1 MQTKWILVGLSCLVL
16 SLFGCEKKP
25 TPEPQPTPPAA
36 TPTSATTV
44 EAPTA
49 TSAVATPQPAENLAP
64 FQKTG
69 NQKFRVAI
77 LESGEWYGYPENFL
91 GILNALMDLGW
102 MQKITFSAEAQ
113 KTIVGLLKELNSQPY
128 SDYIEFPQ
136 DMYFSFDWDEKKA
149 SDPTYQK
156 IITQSKNLDAII
168 SFGTAASR
176 AATTPATFDIPV
188 IVTAVSDPVKSG
200 IIQSVT
206 DSGKDYVTA
215 FCDPE
220 RFVRQVRLFY
230 DVIKF
235 KKLGLLYTDSTSGK
249 TYAALDDVMAVAK
262 EKGFE
267 IVSNTNLIEED
278 NNPKAPEQYVT
289 ALKELAPKVDAIY
302 LTIQAGL
309 TVQNLQQIL
318 PIIEANKLPSF
329 AMEGS
334 SYVKHGVLF
343 SISAYQLSAVG
354 EFNAKNMIRIFQG
367 TAPRK
372 LNQIFS
378 ITPKIA
384 INLKAAEHIGY
395 DVPVDILGTSDEVY
409 TEIEAISPSLANP

>member
-1 MQTKWILVGLSCLVL
+1 MRTKWMLFLMLYLVF
-16 SLFGCEKKP
+16 SLLGCEKKP
-25 TPEPQPTPPAA
+25 SSAPQPTPTPGAPAVSPTV
-36 TPTSATTV
+36 TPI
-44 EAPTA
+44 P
-49 TSAVATPQPAENLAP
+49 ATPQPVQNLAP
-64 FQKTG
+64 FHKAK

-102 MQKITFSAEAQ
+102 MNKITFSAEAQ
-113 KTIVGLLKELNSQPY
+113 KTIVGILKELNNQPY

-136 DMYFSFDWDEKKA
+136 DMYFSFNWDEKNA
-149 SDPTYQK
+149 NDPAFQK
-156 IITQSKNLDAII
+156 IITQGKNLDAII

-176 AATTPATFDIPV
+176 AATTSAAFDIPV

-200 IIQSVT
+200 IIQSVN

-220 RFVRQVRLFY
+220 RFVRQIRLFY
-230 DVIKF
+230 DVIQF
-235 KKLGLLYTDSTSGK
+235 KKLGILYTDSTAGK
-249 TYAALDDVMAVAK
+249 TYAALDDVMAIAK

-267 IVSNTNLIEED
+267 VVSNTNLIEED
-278 NNPKAPEQYVT
+278 NDPKAPEQYLT

-309 TVQNLQQIL
+309 TLQNLPQIL
-318 PIIEANKLPSF
+318 PIIETNKLPSF

-334 SYVKHGVLF
+334 TYVRHGVLF

-367 TAPRK
+367 TMPRK

-378 ITPKIA
+378 ITPRIA
-384 INLKAAEHIGY
+384 INLKAAERIGY
-395 DVPVDILGTSDEVY
+395 DVPVDILGSSDEVY
-409 TEIEAISPSLANP
+409 TEIEPVPSNPVNP